1 MNPNTYTKRKY
12 DSSRRKFL
20 ALETRKLITES
31 ARILFI
37 ERGYA
42 GTTIESIAQASAV
55 STETV
60 YAIFQKKRNIL
71 SHLLD
76 IAVGGDELSVRLL
89 DRPDP
94 QGVLHE
100 VDPSNQVKL
109 FSQGITE
116 ILFRAAPVFEI
127 LRSAAKS
134 DDEIAELV
142 KNRLK
147 GRMENMKVFVQ
158 HIDKNHGLRDGLNVQ
173 SAADLVWTITS
184 PEVFLLLTRDQNYSV
199 EQFANWLESTLGRLL
214 IS

>member
-76 IAVGGDELSVRLL
+76 IAVGGTNFLSDFWIDLI
-89 DRPDP
+89 
-94 QGVLHE
+94 H
-100 VDPSNQVKL
+100 KL
-109 FSQGITE
+109 CC
-116 ILFRAAPVFEI
+116 
-127 LRSAAKS
+127 
-134 DDEIAELV
+134 
-142 KNRLK
+142 
-147 GRMENMKVFVQ
+147 MK
-158 HIDKNHGLRDGLNVQ
+158 
-173 SAADLVWTITS
+173 
-184 PEVFLLLTRDQNYSV
+184 
-199 EQFANWLESTLGRLL
+199 STLLIRLNCFHKESPKYFFVL
-214 IS
+214 PQFLKFYDQQPNRMMKLQNWSRIGSRVVWRT